1 MKHGY
6 AAFRTVVIVSKILQL
21 FSAAKP
27 RYIES
32 RSDCIMLRL
41 FKQYY
46 PIRNLFFV
54 IGESLVIFASVF
66 LASWILIGANSF
78 HLNLWLWL
86 KILLI
91 AFVCQTCLYY
101 NDLYDLKV
109 TDSFSE
115 LGIRLFQALGAAA
128 IFLAA
133 VYVIFPEAIIKE
145 GIFVVSICFIIVFTV
160 SWRLGYMLI
169 LSRHMFDQKIILL
182 GSGELAQN
190 VVQEINDKKDCGYT
204 VAVTVQDGSVDTD
217 HTNRKNT
224 SIICKK
230 DYEGICEMAEELKI
244 KKIVVALT
252 DRRGKFPAKELL
264 RCRVNGI
271 EVLEGSS
278 FYEMLTGKLLVE
290 HISPAWLIFSEGFHK
305 SRIRRFLKRTLDLIL
320 SFIMLIL
327 LLPAIIATA
336 ILIKIDSKGPVFFSQ
351 ERVGEKRK
359 PYKVHKFRSMIT
371 DAERQSGPVWAKDD
385 DDRITR
391 VGNVIRKCRLDEI
404 PQLWNVL
411 KGEMSFVGPRPER
424 EFFVKQLEDMIPY
437 YGERF
442 TVKPGITGWA
452 QVSYG
457 YGATVDDAV
466 EKLNYDLFYIKN
478 MSIFMDLMIV
488 LRTIKTVLFGKGA
501 R

>member
-1 MKHGY
+1 
-6 AAFRTVVIVSKILQL
+6 
-21 FSAAKP
+21 
-27 RYIES
+27 
-32 RSDCIMLRL
+32 MLRL

-66 LASWILIGANSF
+66 FASWILIANSL
-78 HLNLWLWL
+78 HLNHWLWL

-133 VYVIFPEAIIKE
+133 IYIIFPETIIKE
-145 GIFVVSICFIIVFTV
+145 GTFIVSIGFIILFIV

-190 VVQEINDKKDCGYT
+190 VMQEINDKKDCGYT
-204 VAVTVQDGSVDTD
+204 VAVTVQECSVDTD
-217 HTNRKNT
+217 YTNEKNT

-230 DYEGICEMAEELKI
+230 DYDGICEMAEELNI

-252 DRRGKFPAKELL
+252 DRRGKFPTKELL
-264 RCRVNGI
+264 KCRVNGI
-271 EVLEGSS
+271 EVLEGTS
-278 FYEMLTGKLLVE
+278 FYEMLTGKLIVE
-290 HISPAWLIFSEGFHK
+290 QISPAWLIFSEGFHK
-305 SRIRRFLKRTLDLIL
+305 SRARRFLKRILDIVL
-320 SFIMLIL
+320 SVIVLLL
-327 LLPAIIATA
+327 LLPAIIVTA

-351 ERVGEKRK
+351 DRVGKKRAI
-359 PYKVHKFRSMIT
+359 YKVYKFRSMMA
-371 DAERQSGPVWAKDD
+371 DAEQQSGPVWAKDD

-391 VGNVIRKCRLDEI
+391 VGNVIRKWRFDEI

-411 KGEMSFVGPRPER
+411 KGNMSFVGPRPER

-452 QVSYG
+452 QVSYR
-457 YGATVDDAV
+457 YGASVADAV

-478 MSIFMDLMIV
+478 MSIFMDLMIA
-488 LRTIKTVLFGKGA
+488 LRTIKIVLLGKGA